1 MTGPV
6 HDSLERAHRWGSLGR
21 RAIRAARF
29 TAVAPLEWRLPFR
42 PAVIER
48 AQRRQLRATVAHA
61 HEHVPYYRETM
72 RKLGLSPADF
82 ATVGDLAKLPLT
94 ERKQVQGDPEYFTSR
109 AEPLAR
115 YAELHTSGSTGE
127 PLTFFRHAPGIFQQ
141 ALGFERMEPLLAR
154 LSGRRWRRRDAVIVP
169 PTNSRSDADDAPR
182 VQWLGLHLRAVCRPL
197 SLFDPPTEIARRI
210 EEFRPHLV
218 KSYGSFVEEL
228 YTHLVTTHRSFHK
241 PNVVA
246 YAGDPISPSVL
257 RLMRD
262 ELGIAV
268 LSVYQTVELGI
279 VGWECERQCG
289 HHLNVDLCPI
299 RILDDNRR
307 PVPVGESG
315 EVVGSNLV
323 NRGTMLL
330 NYLVGDLAGRLPEP
344 CGCGRALPL
353 LSSVQGR
360 STDWLRSASGRP
372 IHPQAVRG
380 ILSPL
385 EEIRRYQLVQERPG
399 HVRVVAVTKPETD
412 RDQLRTR
419 IVGEARQLPDPIDVE
434 VEFSETLART
444 EGGKVRTILGAGR

>member
-1 MTGPV
+1 MARPSSAS
-6 HDSLERAHRWGSLGR
+6 SLPPALALRSTDGDRAAHRR
-21 RAIRAARF
+21 
-29 TAVAPLEWRLPFR
+29 
-42 PAVIER
+42 
-48 AQRRQLRATVAHA
+48 
-61 HEHVPYYRETM
+61 
-72 RKLGLSPADF
+72 
-82 ATVGDLAKLPLT
+82 
-94 ERKQVQGDPEYFTSR
+94 
-109 AEPLAR
+109 
-115 YAELHTSGSTGE
+115 
-127 PLTFFRHAPGIFQQ
+127 
-141 ALGFERMEPLLAR
+141 
-154 LSGRRWRRRDAVIVP
+154 VP
-169 PTNSRSDADDAPR
+169 PASR
-182 VQWLGLHLRAVCRPL
+182 QELRLLRQ
-197 SLFDPPTEIARRI
+197 
-210 EEFRPHLV
+210 
-218 KSYGSFVEEL
+218 EL
-228 YTHLVTTHRSFHK
+228 YTHLVTTTLVSQAERRHLCRE
-241 PNVVA
+241 
-246 YAGDPISPSVL
+246 PISPSVL

-307 PVPVGESG
+307 QVPVGESG

-385 EEIRRYQLVQERPG
+385 GEIRRYQLVQERPG
-399 HVRVVAVTKPETD
+399 HVRVVAVTMPETD

-419 IVGEARQLPDPIDVE
+419 IVGEARHSRTRSTPRSSSPRPWRGRRAARSAQSWEQGGDSQTERMPYVHGFQHPESSTPTGRRGTVTSQSRPPASPGGARNLGWEDVWRIPR
-434 VEFSETLART
+434 V
-444 EGGKVRTILGAGR
+444 GGSRSS